1 MAYVTTTAL
10 KLYLGI
16 TTSGDD
22 SLLSIL
28 ITAAQSVVEG
38 PYPGTDRKWEVRTET
53 QYYDY
58 QGPTRLDLRDDLIS
72 IGTFNNGDDETLTE
86 GTDFYLYPLSGPPY
100 RWLEIKTDGGENFQ
114 YSGTKQR
121 ALNIVGSWGYT
132 TTAPQRIVQATK
144 RLAAYYYHQKDAG
157 VYDVTATPELGI
169 ITVPQGIPADVMKL
183 LHANRKKFMLG

>member
-1 MAYVTTTAL
+1 MAYVTTTTL
-10 KLYLGI
+10 KAYLGF

-22 SLLSIL
+22 SLLSTL

-38 PYPGTDRKWEVRTET
+38 PYPGTDRKWEARSET

-58 QGPTRLDLRDDLIS
+58 QSRTRLDLRDDLIS
-72 IGTFNNGDDETLTE
+72 VTTLTNGDGETMTE
-86 GTDFYLYPLSGPPY
+86 DTDFHLYPLSGPPY
-100 RWLEIKTDGGENFQ
+100 RWIEIKSDGTQNFQ
-114 YSGTKQR
+114 WSGTPQR

-132 TTAPQRIVQATK
+132 TTAPQRIVQATT

>member
-10 KLYLGI
+10 KTYLGI

-22 SLLSIL
+22 SLLSTL

-38 PYPGTDRKWEVRTET
+38 PYPGTDRKWEARTET
-53 QYYDY
+53 RYYDY
-58 QGPTRLDLRDDLIS
+58 QSGTRLDLDDDLIS
-72 IGTFNNGDDETLTE
+72 VTTLTNGDGETLTE
-86 GTDFYLYPLSGPPY
+86 DTDFYLRPYGGPPY
-100 RWLEIKTDGGENFQ
+100 RWIEIKSDGGESFQ
-114 YSGTKQR
+114 WSGTPQK
-121 ALNIVGSWGYT
+121 ALSLLGSWGYT

-169 ITVPQGIPADVMKL
+169 ITVPKGIPEDVRLL